1 MPQEIVLRKRERDG
15 NKVCTTYGISET
27 SYKFT
32 LDTCDNIEAT
42 IKNTSGLTVAILTLN
57 APTTVVSKKGN
68 YNICIEG
75 VGIGTLYAEWTQSGS
90 GGGEDCCDELR
101 EKDQDLQNQINN
113 LKSRVVNIETIINNL
128 GDNCCDELRTEIN
141 NLKTRITNVENHLN
155 NQNITGGTGISVT
168 KNGDSYVITNT
179 GGSGGG
185 GSDCCDEL
193 RNEINNIKTRLTTIE
208 GDISNLKSR
217 MTTVEGNVTNITN
230 RFNNQNII
238 GGTGI
243 SVTKSGDNYTITNT
257 APGGGG
263 GSGAT
268 DCCDELRQKDTELQ
282 QQITNVT
289 NRLNNQNITGGTGI
303 SVTKSGDSY
312 TITNTAPVGG
322 GQDKDTVTT
331 LVPGDGVSITDSGTG
346 GNHVYTIT
354 ASGGSGGDDVD
365 IVSTSANLTVT
376 MEIV

>member
-15 NKVCTTYGISET
+15 DKVCTTYGISEP

-42 IKNTSGLTVAILTLN
+42 IKNTSGLTISTLTLN

-101 EKDQDLQNQINN
+101 
-113 LKSRVVNIETIINNL
+113 
-128 GDNCCDELRTEIN
+128 
-141 NLKTRITNVENHLN
+141 
-155 NQNITGGTGISVT
+155 
-168 KNGDSYVITNT
+168 
-179 GGSGGG
+179 
-185 GSDCCDEL
+185 
-193 RNEINNIKTRLTTIE
+193 
-208 GDISNLKSR
+208 
-217 MTTVEGNVTNITN
+217 
-230 RFNNQNII
+230 
-238 GGTGI
+238 
-243 SVTKSGDNYTITNT
+243 
-257 APGGGG
+257 
-263 GSGAT
+263 
-268 DCCDELRQKDTELQ
+268 QKDTELQ

-303 SVTKSGDSY
+303 SVTKYGDSY
-312 TITNTAPVGG
+312 TITNTAPAGG
-322 GQDKDTVTT
+322 SQDKDTVTT